1 MFDSIGSMH
10 DSIFVNTT
18 NITNNTE
25 NITTITNN
33 VNNITTD
40 IHALDSV
47 ISARIIRDSTEL
59 SNRMDTLLTYVC
71 DSVETCVKGWIS
83 DSTRM
88 IVDSLGAYYD
98 TTLMKKAIHDTA
110 DVLRSMMTDAAN
122 DAKITIQKNGGDV
135 GHFTLNQATD
145 QAINILVPTT
155 VAEMTDASNYVTH
168 TQLNDTLGAYYDT
181 TAVRTVIHDSLGNYQ
196 IKDCADVT
204 NCVNTALADGT
215 SATNRAIDSI
225 AANVIHDSIV
235 SNIQPSITETIHDSI
250 VSNIQTNIN
259 TTIHDSIVNNIQTN
273 INTTIH
279 DSIVNNI
286 SGQIRDTV
294 RNAIHDS
301 LGNYLTINGLCD
313 SVMKCDGIKTMRDS
327 IQKVNA
333 HVSADS
339 LVLATKIHEDSLALA
354 TKIHADSVNLA
365 KHISDSTQMVFDTLH
380 RYYATKDTL
389 KNFLTINGLCDSV
402 MKCDG
407 IKTMRDSIQ
416 KVDARL
422 TIDSTVLADKI
433 RSDSSTVHGALVDS
447 LKHYLDSTQVVRSIH
462 DSIGNGTLTIAYGT
476 VDSVKFTANQKT
488 NGRITIPAQVNA
500 DWNAIEGLA
509 KIENKPTIPAVN
521 NSTVTVNMNG
531 TPAGSFTLNQ
541 SDPAVVNLNY
551 VAVTNEGTTNT
562 YVNTNDF
569 TGGTITVPSKFDI
582 QNPPT
587 SSTCTQDAVNICDLL
602 SVFDS
607 LNRRLAAVEAELA
620 SLKTGLPVF
629 VSLTFSEITFNSM
642 KATAEFTNSGAP
654 ISFYRFCISKNEDMS
669 DPIGCYITTDPEYTF
684 VNLDP
689 KTLYYVS
696 VTATNAAGTSEP
708 GKNSARTL
716 ANITIALNGPDS
728 VTYACGTTDPEPH
741 YTITVKDE
749 GEDITSQCSFVWKV
763 NNVKVDSSTN
773 SSFDTS
779 YFKEVQATIEESMIV
794 TCTVILTA
802 DTLKRTDTVTTI
814 VTNNPYS
821 LPVISICISDLI
833 ITDRGSQNI
842 VAVKWESADEN
853 FTSATALNHTYHET
867 GSHTITVKSATGCE
881 TDTTITFVPLTPCA
895 VGNHPA
901 QTSTVLANAGVA
913 NSTNGLEIT
922 DGGAVT
928 KVKDVDGN
936 EYAVVQIGSLCWMAE
951 NLRTTQYGD
960 GTEITVGTTASDVI
974 PYIYYPSGDAAN
986 LNEYGYL
993 YNWQAATKGKTVGLG
1008 KVQGACPAGWH
1019 VPSELDWQTLDLA
1032 MNGSALDFNQ
1042 SQTNSG
1048 GDFTGRL
1055 AKGCGWNE
1063 SNAEAAPGNYAYDR
1077 RNESGFGALPAGWR
1091 TDSQFTGFGMSA
1103 AFWTSTIYESGGIK
1117 IYTRLLQHD
1126 TSAISRSSGDIPVR
1140 YYAYAVRCVRDT
1152 AYDPVELTFTNYQK
1166 DINICSNGSGDV
1178 TYTAKVTRYNKDVTS
1193 EYTYDWSVLPLQG
1206 GGMFSQDS
1214 NTVTYMSAGGY
1225 KVFCTVKQGT
1235 DVVAKDSVTTTVSVL
1250 QAPVFTTCEEGYDET
1265 NQGYLVKLMS
1275 LNQDA
1280 TFNWGDTSSSTNVDV
1295 DTITDNGQKFV
1306 INGTITHIYRAQ
1318 GTPTITATSNSNGCA
1333 ATKQIALGNTTV
1345 HACSSSLFTKH
1356 QKQSNEEVNTD
1367 GNLISVRDY
1376 DGNEYPVVQIG
1387 NLCWLAENLR
1397 TTHYSNGDTIANG
1410 IGHNGSLTKG
1420 YYYPANPGNPQET
1433 YGNYY
1438 NWYATTRGIP
1448 CSEANPIIPGVC
1460 PTGWHVPRYSDWV
1473 YLLTT
1478 AQASDSA
1485 VKLAK
1490 SCDWVAGNLPNLPGD
1505 YNSLERN
1512 EYGFGALPADW
1523 YVFNDDLHYYN
1534 GGQYD
1539 NGKSRACFWSSE
1551 VASIHNAYYLILTS
1565 NDPNIKMGG
1574 GYDYD
1579 NRVKG
1584 LSVRCVRDTTNAIPN
1599 PILMGITRSGSS
1611 RMCDGNAAVITY
1623 TAVVNQNGT
1632 DIADQ
1637 FTYEWKRKLNGTW
1650 VVVDGVSTKSYTATY
1665 NATGFYEVS
1674 CKATNSSVGTLEQ
1687 AISHSVE
1694 SGTTPGDFTISKVG
1708 NNVTVTLGTPKPDMV
1723 YWGDNS
1729 EGVQTTSNSITQV
1742 SHNYNENGEY
1752 FITAFNGYVDG
1763 IGNDNSC
1770 KLIKPVT
1777 IAAPIASITP
1787 ADSAVSFCVGK
1798 SDTVEFTAQITEAG
1812 IDVTSS
1818 YNIQWS
1824 VKNPLNQTTSNAGTG
1839 SSFTYNNFNNV
1850 GTYTVSY
1857 TATQGSVQLTKT
1869 ATVTANT
1876 KTTPAFGNYYVEGRR
1891 LTVNASGAD
1900 KIYWSANDLTGESF
1914 SNEGQHL
1921 YAVNGDSTVT
1931 IKNTMTGC
1939 TANANVKV
1947 DVSLGIT
1954 PVGNTGICENGD
1966 TTVTY
1971 TATLTDNGQPAPTS
1985 PSATYTYV
1993 WNVLPPQGGGMFTQE
2008 SNQVTYSSTGTFT
2021 VNCTAQNNEL
2031 GNVSASTTTEVTAF
2045 PAFDFNISGASTGTV
2060 TLTGNNISEVDWG
2073 DGTTNNQTSHEYIAS
2088 GSYNITASDANG
2100 CSKTADNVAV
2110 TVSSFVCGT
2119 STVTDI
2125 DGNVYNTVQIG
2136 TGENAQCWMKENLKV
2151 KTGLEP
2157 GPTVNKDDVN
2167 VSHKYYYYPNFDPSK
2182 ESDLGLL
2189 YNWTAAMNN
2198 STSAGSQGICPSG
2211 WHIPTQ
2217 EEWLV
2222 MFEIAIGEDI
2232 TFANLPTSSSWAT
2245 KYSDKQIA
2253 GLFTAVS
2260 NNTSSWNWQ
2269 SSTSSDCYPG
2279 NSGRVNP
2286 NSTGFSALPAG
2297 GYTGGYLRSGGSATG
2312 NPVIKFNTHAFF
2324 WSSTSWPENDYAYQF
2339 GFTYNNCSAC
2349 QWARGW
2355 SEKKYFASVRCIRN

>member
-1 MFDSIGSMH
+1 M
-10 DSIFVNTT
+10 
-18 NITNNTE
+18 
-25 NITTITNN
+25 
-33 VNNITTD
+33 
-40 IHALDSV
+40 V
-47 ISARIIRDSTEL
+47 IRTHIRDSV
-59 SNRMDTLLTYVC
+59 NRVVL
-71 DSVETCVKGWIS
+71 
-83 DSTRM
+83 
-88 IVDSLGAYYD
+88 DSLVAANSAIN
-98 TTLMKKAIHDTA
+98 KAIDTIA
-110 DVLRSMMTDAAN
+110 
-122 DAKITIQKNGGDV
+122 
-135 GHFTLNQATD
+135 GH
-145 QAINILVPTT
+145 
-155 VAEMTDASNYVTH
+155 
-168 TQLNDTLGAYYDT
+168 
-181 TAVRTVIHDSLGNYQ
+181 VIHDSLGNYA
-196 IKDCADVT
+196 IKSCEDV
-204 NCVNTALADGT
+204 NACVATAIGNNN
-215 SATNRAIDSI
+215 SAINQAIDTIARHNIHDTAMVIRTHIRDSVNAVVLDSLYAANSAMNRAVD
-225 AANVIHDSIV
+225 
-235 SNIQPSITETIHDSI
+235 TISRH
-250 VSNIQTNIN
+250 N
-259 TTIHDSIVNNIQTN
+259 
-273 INTTIH
+273 
-279 DSIVNNI
+279 
-286 SGQIRDTV
+286 
-294 RNAIHDS
+294 IHDS
-301 LGNYLTINGLCD
+301 LVVIRTKIH
-313 SVMKCDGIKTMRDS
+313 T
-327 IQKVNA
+327 
-333 HVSADS
+333 DS
-339 LVLATKIHEDSLALA
+339 LVLAT
-354 TKIHADSVNLA
+354 
-365 KHISDSTQMVFDTLH
+365 
-380 RYYATKDTL
+380 
-389 KNFLTINGLCDSV
+389 
-402 MKCDG
+402 
-407 IKTMRDSIQ
+407 
-416 KVDARL
+416 
-422 TIDSTVLADKI
+422 KI

-447 LKHYLDSTQVVRSIH
+447 LKHYMDSTQVVRSIH
-462 DSIGNGTLTIAYGT
+462 DSIGNGTLTISYGT

-500 DWNAIEGLA
+500 DWNATEGPA

-541 SDPAVVNLNY
+541 SDPAVVNLNN
-551 VAVTNEGTTNT
+551 VAVTKDTTNT

-582 QNPPT
+582 KNPPT

-607 LNRRLAAVEAELA
+607 LSRRLAAVEAELA

-901 QTSTVLANAGVA
+901 QTSDVLAAAGIT
-913 NSTNGLEIT
+913 NSTNGLET
-922 DGGAVT
+922 TNDGGAVT
-928 KVKDVDGN
+928 KVQDFDGN
-936 EYAVVQIGSLCWMAE
+936 MYAVVQIGTQCWLAE
-951 NLRTTQYGD
+951 NLRTKHYGD
-960 GTEITVGTTASDVI
+960 GTEIAVGSSASAET
-974 PYIYYPSGDAAN
+974 PYIYYPNGEATN

-993 YNWQAATKGKTVGLG
+993 YNWQAATYAQTTIMAPSGI
-1008 KVQGACPAGWH
+1008 QGVCPAGWH
-1019 VPSELDWQTLDLA
+1019 IPSENEWEILDLEV
-1032 MNGSALDFNQ
+1032 NGSALDFN
-1042 SQTNSG
+1042 NSFNSDG
-1048 GDFTGRL
+1048 NFTGKL
-1055 AKGCGWNE
+1055 AKGCGWKQSANVL
-1063 SNAEAAPGNYAYDR
+1063 APGNFSDEQ
-1077 RNESGFGALPAGWR
+1077 RNVTGFGAVPAGWY
-1091 TDSQFTGFGMSA
+1091 TSENYTGFESSA
-1103 AFWTSTIYESGGIK
+1103 AFWTCTQNSENK
-1117 IYTRLLQHD
+1117 IYTRHLNYD
-1126 TSAISRSSGDIPVR
+1126 TSAMNRPHDDQLLDKHAFS
-1140 YYAYAVRCVRDT
+1140 VRCIRDDDYNPVALTIT
-1152 AYDPVELTFTNYQK
+1152 AGQN
-1166 DINICSNGSGDV
+1166 DITICSNDAGAV
-1178 TYTAKVTRYNKDVTS
+1178 TYTAKVTRYNKDFTS
-1193 EYTYDWSVLPLQG
+1193 DYTYEWSVEGADLVANG
-1206 GGMFSQDS
+1206 SS
-1214 NTVTYMSAGGY
+1214 CTVTYTSAGNY
-1225 KVFCTVKQGT
+1225 MVTCKVKQGT
-1235 DVVAKDSVTTTVSVL
+1235 DSVAEKSVTTTVNVM

-1265 NQGYLVKLMS
+1265 YQGYLVRLMS

-1280 TFNWGDTSSSTNVDV
+1280 TLDWGDNSSSINVDV
-1295 DTITDNGQKFV
+1295 DTTTDLNGQKFV
-1306 INGTITHIYRAQ
+1306 INGTITHIYSAQ
-1318 GTPTITATSNSNGCA
+1318 GIKTITATSNSNGCA
-1333 ATKQIALGNTTV
+1333 ATKPIAMGNATL

-1367 GNLISVRDY
+1367 GNLISVQDY

-1460 PTGWHVPRYSDWV
+1460 PTGWHVPRNSDWV

-1539 NGKSRACFWSSE
+1539 NGKSRAIFWSSE
-1551 VASIHNAYYLILTS
+1551 VSSIHNAYYLILTS
-1565 NDPNIKMGG
+1565 NDPNIRVSENT
-1574 GYDYD
+1574 YD
-1579 NRVKG
+1579 NRVRG
-1584 LSVRCVRDTTNAIPN
+1584 MSVRCVRDTTDVIPN
-1599 PILMGITRSGSS
+1599 PILMSITRTGSA
-1611 RMCDGNAAVITY
+1611 RMCDGNNAVITY

-1637 FTYEWKRKLNGTW
+1637 FTYEWKRKVNGTW
-1650 VVVDGVSTKSYTATY
+1650 VVVEGVSTKSYTATY

-1857 TATQGSVQLTKT
+1857 TATGGSVQLSKT
-1869 ATVTANT
+1869 ATVTAST

-1966 TTVTY
+1966 ITVTY
-1971 TATLTDNGQPAPTS
+1971 TAAVTDNGQPAPSS
-1985 PSATYTYV
+1985 PSATYAYV
-1993 WNVLPPQGGGMFTQE
+1993 WNVLPPQGGGTFTQN
-2008 SNQVTYSSTGTFT
+2008 SNEVTYSSTGTYT

-2031 GNVSASTTTEVTAF
+2031 GDVSASTTTEVTALPMPSF
-2045 PAFDFNISGASTGTV
+2045 ETPVMPGNDGTV
-2060 TLTGNNISEVDWG
+2060 TLNSLTNTDSVQWQAGGDFEKVSGNTASHPYNAGSYTITAKNTNGCTKTENVTVPLSVSIGQVSENGTAICPGNQTAVTYTAAVNDDGQTNHTYVWTVTGPDGGATPASGTDTPFVVTYSLTGEYTVSCTVDGTGPSNSVLTDITESGGCNVSTEVD
-2073 DGTTNNQTSHEYIAS
+2073 TLLSCVILASNNQVMSSQNVPNSLSNPTTPWESNSEKGRTDQTYIVVDS
-2088 GSYNITASDANG
+2088 VRDYEGHWY
-2100 CSKTADNVAV
+2100 KV
-2110 TVSSFVCGT
+2110 
-2119 STVTDI
+2119 
-2125 DGNVYNTVQIG
+2125 VQIG
-2136 TGENAQCWMKENLKV
+2136 SQCWLKENLRSTQYWGETSYLSSNTSSLSPNTKC
-2151 KTGLEP
+2151 
-2157 GPTVNKDDVN
+2157 
-2167 VSHKYYYYPNFDPSK
+2167 YYYPNKTYVADTVK
-2182 ESDLGLL
+2182 KYGLL
-2189 YNWTAAMNN
+2189 YNWYTAMNG
-2198 STSAGSQGICPSG
+2198 STAEKAQGICPQG
-2211 WHIPTQ
+2211 WHIPSDGEWTEMQ
-2217 EEWLV
+2217 QVVHYMNNGQDYDSYGYCKEEYAGKLV
-2222 MFEIAIGEDI
+2222 
-2232 TFANLPTSSSWAT
+2232 TNYWQPANNMGQKA
-2245 KYSDKQIA
+2245 
-2253 GLFTAVS
+2253 
-2260 NNTSSWNWQ
+2260 
-2269 SSTSSDCYPG
+2269 YPG
-2279 NSGRVNP
+2279 NTDYTYRNKY
-2286 NSTGFSALPAG
+2286 GFSALPAG
-2297 GYTGGYLRSGGSATG
+2297 WIVNISANNFT
-2312 NPVIKFNTHAFF
+2312 IRQYAAF
-2324 WSSTSWPENDYAYQF
+2324 WSSTTGATNKAFRRVIMYSYAKITRNDALIQQAY
-2339 GFTYNNCSAC
+2339 
-2349 QWARGW
+2349 
-2355 SEKKYFASVRCIRN
+2355 SVRCVRNSN